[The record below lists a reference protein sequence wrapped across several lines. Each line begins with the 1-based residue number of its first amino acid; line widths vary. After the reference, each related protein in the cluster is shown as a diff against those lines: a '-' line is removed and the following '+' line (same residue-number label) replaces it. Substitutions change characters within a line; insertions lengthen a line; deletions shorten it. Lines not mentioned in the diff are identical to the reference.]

1 MSFEFLREGRVWLE
15 YSSNFY
21 LLHTMKDVTF
31 SQTFRQEDIPARTLF
46 ANTDFFEGSS
56 IVEANPAD
64 FSFTIY
70 LIANDSVSPHQ
81 HLPLDLLIDYSG
93 SSLNTFNL
101 YFVYSDY
108 SPEIYYKIENCVF
121 TSGSFNIPR
130 NGLMTVGLSG
140 QGTKLTRN
148 SGSLGLTPSA
158 DYETSPDYAVSKE
171 FDIWATESGVSPS
184 TDPEYKLDNIL
195 GASLELQNGINWTAN
210 KTLQASLEVTDVS
223 NTIFPTNFTLENRSL
238 AGSIQQYIDET
249 NALSKDNVQTWAE
262 NTSVVIKAGLGGA
275 KGYQF
280 ELDLDDK
287 ASFTN
292 RANFGELFTQNYDF
306 RLMANPSTTIFTY

>member
-1 MSFEFLREGRVWLE
+1 
-15 YSSNFY
+15 
-21 LLHTMKDVTF
+21 MKDVTF
-31 SQTFRQEDIPARTLF
+31 SQTFKQEDIPVRSLF

-64 FSFTIY
+64 FSFTMY

-101 YFVYSDY
+101 YFVYSDNN
-108 SPEIYYKIENCVF
+108 PEIYYKIENCVF

-140 QGTKLTRN
+140 QGIKLTRT
-148 SGSLGLTPSA
+148 SGVFSGTLLG
-158 DYETSPDYAVSKE
+158 DYEDSPQYAVSKE
-171 FDIWATESGVSPS
+171 FDIWATGTGASPA

-195 GASLELQNGINWTAN
+195 GASLELQNNINWTSN
-210 KTLQASLEVTDVS
+210 KTLQASLQVTDVS
-223 NTIFPTNFTLENRSL
+223 NTIFPANFTLEDRSL
-238 AGSIQQYIDET
+238 AGSITQYIDES

-262 NTSVVIKAGLGGA
+262 NTSVIIKAGLGGA
-275 KGYQF
+275 SGYQF

>member
-15 YSSNFY
+15 YNSNFY
-21 LLHTMKDVTF
+21 LLHTMKDITF
-31 SQTFRQEDIPARTLF
+31 SQTFRQEDIPARNLF

-101 YFVYSDY
+101 YFVYSDNN
-108 SPEIYYKIENCVF
+108 PEIYYKVENCVF

-140 QGTKLTRN
+140 QGTRLTRT
-148 SGSLGLTPSA
+148 SGAFPGTVLG
-158 DYETSPDYAVSKE
+158 DYETAPEYAISKE
-171 FDIWATESGVSPS
+171 FDIWATESGPS
-184 TDPEYKLDNIL
+184 SATDPAYKLDNIL
-195 GASLELQNGINWTAN
+195 GASLELQNNISWTPN
-210 KTLQASLEVTDVS
+210 KTVQASLAVTDAS
-223 NTIFPTNFTLENRSL
+223 NTIYPTSFTLENRSL
-238 AGSIQQYIDET
+238 AGSIQQYVDES

-262 NTSVVIKAGLGGA
+262 NTSVVIKAGLA
-275 KGYQF
+275 SNNYQF
-280 ELDLDDK
+280 ELDLEDK

-292 RANFGELFTQNYDF
+292 RTNFGEVFTQNYDF
-306 RLMANPSTTIFTY
+306 RLMANPTTTIFTY